1 MGFDLGETLGAVLPH
16 LTAALNA
23 LAGILLVI
31 GYTLIRTEQRAAHR
45 AVMTTAVIV
54 SALFL
59 VAYVLHHLTAPVY
72 VFNGQGIVR
81 PIYFFMLTTHV
92 ILAVAVTP
100 MVIVTFIRALRA
112 KARAEQEGG
121 GLATGDFD
129 RHKALARWTFPIW
142 LYVSVTGV
150 LVYLMVYQI
159 YPAAP

>member
-1 MGFDLGETLGAVLPH
+1 MGLDLGATLGAVLPH

-23 LAGILLVI
+23 LAGILLWI
-31 GYTLIRTEQRAAHR
+31 GFRLIRSGRRQAHHS
-45 AVMTTAVIV
+45 VMTAAVIV

-59 VAYVLHHLTAPVY
+59 VSYVLHHLTAPVY
-72 VFNGQGIVR
+72 VFHGQGIVR

-100 MVIVTFIRALRA
+100 MVILTFLRARRARALA
-112 KARAEQEGG
+112 GQYWSGFQK
-121 GLATGDFD
+121 GDFG

-150 LVYLMVYQI
+150 LVYLMVYHI
-159 YPAAP
+159 YRNPN